1 MGAESAEE
9 VGVGGEAAP
18 ALGDKGGV
26 QEVGR
31 PRQETEHDLV
41 EEVIVF
47 QRMHQRRGGSAAGAA
62 TAFHCGRRSSTGLRA
77 ARRERGLKTGVSLFS
92 LWARSVH
99 GN

>member
-47 QRMHQRRGGSAAGAA
+47 
-62 TAFHCGRRSSTGLRA
+62 
-77 ARRERGLKTGVSLFS
+77 
-92 LWARSVH
+92 
-99 GN
+99 